1 MLTKHMFAREN
12 MVKEYLEKLREEFLV
27 KRTDL
32 KEEINSY
39 ENKLKENIQ
48 FVQVLSDTNDPSYE
62 AFTPR
67 EVNSFNRKKISE
79 LQEEQK

>member
-1 MLTKHMFAREN
+1 MFAREN

-48 FVQVLSDTNDPSYE
+48 FVQVLSDTNDPSIY
-62 AFTPR
+62 
-67 EVNSFNRKKISE
+67 SE
-79 LQEEQK
+79 GSE